1 MGSNQGV
8 VLQPT
13 TLSAALL
20 KHPNCY
26 LPALPLYLNFSLYC
40 TDFLT
45 YNYLEARRRRRRK

>member
-1 MGSNQGV
+1 MGLNQGV

-13 TLSAALL
+13 TLSTALL

-40 TDFLT
+40 TAFLT
-45 YNYLEARRRRRRK
+45 YNYLEARRKGIK